1 MKLIDLEYSM
11 LECNNQSRITK
22 SALLFDSNSKYVFS
36 RAIEHFKKDSLLDF
50 LENFM
55 GLPTIFKKL
64 IFVNRTG
71 GSKRRNERR

>member
-1 MKLIDLEYSM
+1 M
-11 LECNNQSRITK
+11 TK

-64 IFVNRTG
+64 TFVNRTG
-71 GSKRRNERR
+71 GSK

>member
-1 MKLIDLEYSM
+1 MEF
-11 LECNNQSRITK
+11 NNESRSTK
-22 SALLFDSNSKYVFS
+22 SALLFDSNFKYVFL
-36 RAIEHFKKDSLLDF
+36 RAIEHFKNDSLLDF
-50 LENFM
+50 LKNFM